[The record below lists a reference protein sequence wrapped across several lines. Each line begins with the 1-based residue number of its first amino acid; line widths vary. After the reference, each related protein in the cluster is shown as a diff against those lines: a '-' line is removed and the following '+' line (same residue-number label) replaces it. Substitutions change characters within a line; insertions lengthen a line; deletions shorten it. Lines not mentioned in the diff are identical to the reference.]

1 MANTK
6 INLNKQS
13 DLSLTSANITSPIGI
28 EKSDLPGLVGDLADL
43 SESIS
48 SEEIRAMDK
57 EEKLEIQMKSNKDD
71 SDSSISDLQ
80 GVVNANQAASDKAE
94 LALSNQIADIIS
106 NVDPAALDSLK
117 EVAEAFQAADGDLS
131 AAITAALGT
140 HTSELAFEISD
151 RISGDAATL
160 ASAKVY
166 TDALEALHA
175 SDKAAADAARVA
187 AKAAADAAIVAAKA
201 TSDGEIAA
209 DKAAADAA
217 IVAAKA
223 TSDGEIAAAKATSDG
238 EIADAKAAADAAIV
252 AAKATSD
259 GEIADA
265 KAAADAAI
273 VAAKATSDGEI
284 ADTKDAADAARV
296 AAKVVADAATAA
308 LQVDVNQNEADADAA
323 FAAMDLAYK
332 AADAAA
338 KVDSDSSIAALQ
350 AEVYANQAASDAAE
364 LALSNQIADII
375 SNVDPAALDSLK
387 EVAEAF
393 QAADGDLSAAI
404 TAALGTHTSELA
416 FEISDRISGDAAT
429 LASAKVYT
437 DALEALHVADKA
449 AADAAIVAAK
459 VASDGEIADAK
470 SAADA
475 AIVAAKVASDGEIA
489 DAKSAAD
496 AAASAMSTSY
506 KAADSTLAKNL
517 EEEMKRA
524 VNAEAVLTTNLNAEI
539 ERAVA
544 AEAVLTTN
552 LNAEIERAEGAES
565 LLDGRIL
572 DVLNNTEPGAIDGF
586 NEMVNSFNDNLT
598 QNFGYLYSQ
607 KIGGELF
614 DTIGKETFPMLDFY
628 PYDTFMSGSDM
639 VVVNG
644 LIQSEGSDYEFFR
657 NDILGSDYEGSVGIR
672 FGGDALTLVNEG
684 APVIFYGTPDSISY
698 VDISKPTEGPFNWD
712 EVTSEARFGGREG
725 ENDLHLD
732 QERIP
737 SDLAMVDSDTAKTL
751 AADVVPNAEKAEGEG
766 GE

>member
-57 EEKLEIQMKSNKDD
+57 EEKLGIQMQSNKVD
-71 SDSSISDLQ
+71 SDSSIAALQ

-106 NVDPAALDSLK
+106 NVDPAALDSLR

-140 HTSELAFEISD
+140 HTSELATEKSD

-166 TDALEALHA
+166 TDTLEALHA

-217 IVAAKA
+217 IV
-223 TSDGEIAAAKATSDG
+223 DAKATSDG

-265 KAAADAAI
+265 
-273 VAAKATSDGEI
+273 
-284 ADTKDAADAARV
+284 KDAADAARV

-350 AEVYANQAASDAAE
+350 GVVNANQAASDKAE

-375 SNVDPAALDSLK
+375 SNVDPAALDSLR

-416 FEISDRISGDAAT
+416 TEKSDRISGDAAT

-437 DALEALHVADKA
+437 DTLEALHVADKA

-459 VASDGEIADAK
+459 V
-470 SAADA
+470 
-475 AIVAAKVASDGEIA
+475 V
-489 DAKSAAD
+489 AD
-496 AAASAMSTSY
+496 AAAAAMQANVDQNEADADAEFVAMTKDY
-506 KAADSTLAKNL
+506 KAAAEKAKIDLSL
-517 EEEMKRA
+517 ERNRA
-524 VNAEAVLTTNLNAEI
+524 VEAELLLTTNLNAERD
-539 ERAVA
+539 RAVE
-544 AEAVLTTN
+544 AELLLTTN

-572 DVLNNTEPGAIDGF
+572 DVINNTNPEEIDSVR
-586 NEMVNSFNDNLT
+586 EAVNSFNNILT
-598 QNFGYLYSQ
+598 ENFGYLYSQ

-614 DTIGKETFPMLDFY
+614 DTMGKETSPMLDFY

-712 EVTSEARFGGREG
+712 EGTVFGGREG
-725 ENDLHLD
+725 K
-732 QERIP
+732 
-737 SDLAMVDSDTAKTL
+737 TAGTVFGGYEDDEQ
-751 AADVVPNAEKAEGEG
+751 AIANIIEGEIKLND
-766 GE
+766 